1 MDDKPK
7 GGRKPAETKPAS
19 PPETKPATVPETK
32 GEGLDLQRED
42 VAANVASMEEAIPL
56 TPMARKTLRGDL
68 RDAMMEVIKRFKGYR
83 EMLEGEQRDIIGVL
97 DHAADAFVDKAA
109 RLLAEEGRSSVLG
122 TVESISL
129 KDGMK
134 VTLKAAYSLDAVSLL
149 ADAANH
155 AVVIMRPKAEL
166 AKGQR
171 KPAAP
176 VPDQASLIPEDDSD
190 LANAGDGGEPEEEES
205 SGIADELE
213 PEAAGEDGSEA
224 PMRERVDAAEEQ

>member
-1 MDDKPK
+1 MDDGKTKPS
-7 GGRKPAETKPAS
+7 RKPAETKPAS
-19 PPETKPATVPETK
+19 PPETKPAAIPETK
-32 GEGLDLQRED
+32 GEGLDLQREETAGT
-42 VAANVASMEEAIPL
+42 VAAMEEAIPL

-109 RLLAEEGRSSVLG
+109 RLIAEEGRSSVLA
-122 TVESISL
+122 TVESINL

-134 VTLKAAYSLDAVSLL
+134 VTVKAAYSLDAVSLL

-171 KPAAP
+171 KPP
-176 VPDQASLIPEDDSD
+176 TVKPDQASLIPEDDSD
-190 LANAGDGGEPEEEES
+190 LAGASDPVKPEGDNAELAGDGSGEALPPVEDGDGEREAGEP
-205 SGIADELE
+205 A
-213 PEAAGEDGSEA
+213 EA
-224 PMRERVDAAEEQ
+224 